1 MQRARALVGHLLFMG
16 LICAAGGN
24 AYGRDWTLEKTNNQ
38 VSIYTRYQTDNQLSE
53 KYLQVRA
60 VTTVTA
66 KPMALMALLN
76 DIEQAPKWIA
86 NCIDVKIL
94 ASPSPTSFVVQ
105 SVFSAPWPLKNRDM
119 ITYSLSDIENDN
131 LVITITD
138 VGAQYPA
145 NADIVR
151 MTQVSGEW
159 RVQQVTAE
167 TVEISYQG
175 SGDPAGNIPTWLA
188 NKVLVDS
195 TYQTFINLSQII
207 EKDKYQ

>member
-1 MQRARALVGHLLFMG
+1 MG